1 MPTMIRTVL
10 ALVLAAPWFPAPADA
25 GIVLSQV
32 VLDILPSSDI
42 AQNVEV
48 TNDGADM
55 AYVVVEP
62 SEILAAGQPA
72 EARRP
77 IVDPGAGGLLVTP
90 QRLILQPGERKT
102 IRFAAIADRGAI
114 DRIYRVTVKPVVGA
128 VAAPST
134 ALKLLVGYDVLVI
147 IRPAVPLAKVAGA
160 RDGSTLVLR
169 NDGNTNVELYD
180 GRLCDAAAPTTCH
193 DLPSRRLY
201 VGQQWQ
207 QPLPGTG
214 PVTYRVAVGKT
225 STLQRF

>member
-1 MPTMIRTVL
+1 MPTMTRILL
-10 ALVLAAPWFPAPADA
+10 ALALAAPWVSTPANA

-32 VLDILPSSDI
+32 VLDIGPTSDA

-48 TNDGADM
+48 TNDGSEI

-62 SEILAAGQPA
+62 SEILAAGQPG
-72 EARRP
+72 EARAP

-102 IRFAAIADRGAI
+102 IRFAAIADRGPG
-114 DRIYRVTVKPVVGA
+114 DRIYRVTVKPVVGS

-147 IRPAVPLAKVAGA
+147 VRPAMPLAKVAGA

-169 NDGNTNVELYD
+169 NDGNTNVELYE
-180 GRLCDAAAPTTCH
+180 GRQCDAAAPTVCR

-207 QPLPGTG
+207 QPLTG
-214 PVTYRVAVGKT
+214 AGPITYRVAVGKT